1 MLYVIIIITSII
13 IGLLRG
19 GELEKLFAISIE
31 GVLLFAVALLFRLGA
46 WAFDLIDIPG
56 ILSYSPYIIVVSY
69 FLLIYASIYNLK
81 VPGFKYIILGL
92 LLNAFVII
100 LNGGSMPVL
109 LKQGIIENLSRTNF
123 LDSGTRGI
131 HSLMNDNTLFAF
143 LGDVISIPKPF
154 PDTSII
160 SVGDIMILV
169 GLFILIQKAMMMG
182 EELPKADE
190 VLENKRR

>member
-19 GELEKLFAISIE
+19 GELEKLFTISIE
-31 GVLLFAVALLFRLGA
+31 GVLIFATALLFRLGV
-46 WAFDLIDIPG
+46 WAFDLIGISG
-56 ILSYSPYIIVVSY
+56 ILTYSPYIIIISY
-69 FLLIYASIYNLK
+69 FLLIYVSIHNIKL
-81 VPGFKYIILGL
+81 PGFKYIILGL
-92 LLNAFVII
+92 ILNGFVIT

-109 LKQGIIENLSRTNF
+109 VRQGVIENLNTASF
-123 LDSGTRGI
+123 LESGTRVV

-160 SVGDIMILV
+160 SVGDIMILM
-169 GLFILIQKAMMMG
+169 GLFILIQKIMMSG
-182 EELPKADE
+182 EELPKEDE
-190 VLENKRR
+190 AFL

>member
-19 GELEKLFAISIE
+19 GELEKLFTISIE
-31 GVLLFAVALLFRLGA
+31 GVLIFATALLFRLGV
-46 WAFDLIDIPG
+46 WAFDLIGISG
-56 ILSYSPYIIVVSY
+56 ILTYSPYIIIISY
-69 FLLIYASIYNLK
+69 FLLIYVSIHNIKL
-81 VPGFKYIILGL
+81 PGFKYIILGL
-92 LLNAFVII
+92 ILNGFVIT

-109 LKQGIIENLSRTNF
+109 MKQGAITNINNTG
-123 LDSGTRGI
+123 LLESGTRVV

-169 GLFILIQKAMMMG
+169 GLFILIQKIMMSG
-182 EELPKADE
+182 EELPKEDE
-190 VLENKRR
+190 AFL

>member
-19 GELEKLFAISIE
+19 GELEKLFTISIE
-31 GVLLFAVALLFRLGA
+31 GVLIFATALLFRLGV
-46 WAFDLIDIPG
+46 WAFDLIGISG
-56 ILSYSPYIIVVSY
+56 ILTYSPYIIIISY
-69 FLLIYASIYNLK
+69 FLLIYVSIHNIKL
-81 VPGFKYIILGL
+81 PGFKYIILGL
-92 LLNAFVII
+92 ILNGFVIT

-109 LKQGIIENLSRTNF
+109 VKQGAITNINNTG
-123 LDSGTRGI
+123 LLESGTRVV

-169 GLFILIQKAMMMG
+169 GLFILIQKIMMSG
-182 EELPKADE
+182 EELPKEDE
-190 VLENKRR
+190 AFL

>member
-19 GELEKLFAISIE
+19 GELEKLFTISIE
-31 GVLLFAVALLFRLGA
+31 GVLIFATALLFRLGV
-46 WAFDLIDIPG
+46 WAFDLIG
-56 ILSYSPYIIVVSY
+56 ISSILTYSPYIIIISY
-69 FLLIYASIYNLK
+69 FLLIYVSIHNIKL
-81 VPGFKYIILGL
+81 PGFKYIILGL
-92 LLNAFVII
+92 ILNGFVIT

-109 LKQGIIENLSRTNF
+109 VKQGAITNINNTG
-123 LDSGTRGI
+123 LLESGTRVV

-169 GLFILIQKAMMMG
+169 GLFILIQKIMMSG
-182 EELPKADE
+182 EELPKEDE
-190 VLENKRR
+190 AFL

>member
-19 GELEKLFAISIE
+19 GELEKLFTISIE
-31 GVLLFAVALLFRLGA
+31 GVLIFATALLLRLGV
-46 WAFDLIDIPG
+46 WAFDLIGISG
-56 ILSYSPYIIVVSY
+56 ILTYSPYIIIISY
-69 FLLIYASIYNLK
+69 FLLIYVSIHNIKL
-81 VPGFKYIILGL
+81 PGFKYIILGL
-92 LLNAFVII
+92 ILNGFVIT

-109 LKQGIIENLSRTNF
+109 VKQGAIININNTGLLE
-123 LDSGTRGI
+123 SGTRVV

-169 GLFILIQKAMMMG
+169 GLFILIQKIMMSG
-182 EELPKADE
+182 EELPKEDE
-190 VLENKRR
+190 AFL

>member
-19 GELEKLFAISIE
+19 GELEKLFTISIE
-31 GVLLFAVALLFRLGA
+31 GVLIFATALLFRLGV
-46 WAFDLIDIPG
+46 WAFDLIGISG
-56 ILSYSPYIIVVSY
+56 ILTYSPYIIIISY
-69 FLLIYASIYNLK
+69 FLLIYVSIHNIKL
-81 VPGFKYIILGL
+81 PGFKYIILGL
-92 LLNAFVII
+92 ILNGFVIT

-109 LKQGIIENLSRTNF
+109 VKQGAIININNTGLLE
-123 LDSGTRGI
+123 SGTRVV

-169 GLFILIQKAMMMG
+169 GLFILIQKIMMSG
-182 EELPKADE
+182 EELPKEDE
-190 VLENKRR
+190 AFL

>member
-19 GELEKLFAISIE
+19 GELEKLFTISIE
-31 GVLLFAVALLFRLGA
+31 GVLIFATALLFRLGV
-46 WAFDLIDIPG
+46 WAFDLIGISG
-56 ILSYSPYIIVVSY
+56 ILTYSPYIIIISY
-69 FLLIYASIYNLK
+69 FLLIYVSIHNIKL
-81 VPGFKYIILGL
+81 PGFKYIILGL
-92 LLNAFVII
+92 ILNGFVIT

-109 LKQGIIENLSRTNF
+109 VKHGAIININNTGLLE
-123 LDSGTRGI
+123 SGTRVV

-169 GLFILIQKAMMMG
+169 GLFILIQKIMMSG
-182 EELPKADE
+182 EELPKEDE
-190 VLENKRR
+190 AFL

>member
-19 GELEKLFAISIE
+19 GELEKLFTISIE
-31 GVLLFAVALLFRLGA
+31 GVLIFATALLLRLGV
-46 WAFDLIDIPG
+46 WAFDLIGIFG
-56 ILSYSPYIIVVSY
+56 ILNYSPYIIIISY
-69 FLLIYASIYNLK
+69 FLLIYVSIHNIKL
-81 VPGFKYIILGL
+81 PGFKYIILGL
-92 LLNAFVII
+92 ILNGFVIT

-109 LKQGIIENLSRTNF
+109 VKQRAITNINNTGL
-123 LDSGTRGI
+123 LDSGTRVV

-143 LGDVISIPKPF
+143 LGDVIAIPKPF

-169 GLFILIQKAMMMG
+169 GLFILIQKTMMIG
-182 EELPKADE
+182 EELPKEDE
-190 VLENKRR
+190 VLE

>member
-19 GELEKLFAISIE
+19 GELEKLFTISIE
-31 GVLLFAVALLFRLGA
+31 GVLIFATALLLRLGA
-46 WAFDLIDIPG
+46 WAFDLIGISG
-56 ILSYSPYIIVVSY
+56 ILTYSPYIIIISY
-69 FLLIYASIYNLK
+69 FLLIYVSIHNIKL
-81 VPGFKYIILGL
+81 PGFKYIILGL
-92 LLNAFVII
+92 ILNGFVIT

-109 LKQGIIENLSRTNF
+109 VKQGAITNINNTG
-123 LDSGTRGI
+123 LLESGTRVV

-169 GLFILIQKAMMMG
+169 GLFILIQKIMMSG
-182 EELPKADE
+182 EELPKEDE
-190 VLENKRR
+190 AFL

>member
-19 GELEKLFAISIE
+19 GELEKLFTISIE
-31 GVLLFAVALLFRLGA
+31 GVLIFATALLLRLGV
-46 WAFDLIDIPG
+46 WAFDLIGISG
-56 ILSYSPYIIVVSY
+56 ILTYSPYIIIISY
-69 FLLIYASIYNLK
+69 FLLIYVSIHNIKL
-81 VPGFKYIILGL
+81 PGFKYIILGL
-92 LLNAFVII
+92 ILNGFVIT

-109 LKQGIIENLSRTNF
+109 VKQGAITSINNTGLLE
-123 LDSGTRGI
+123 SGTRVV

-169 GLFILIQKAMMMG
+169 GLFILIQKIMMSG
-182 EELPKADE
+182 EELPKEDE
-190 VLENKRR
+190 AFL

>member
-19 GELEKLFAISIE
+19 GELEKLFTISIE
-31 GVLLFAVALLFRLGA
+31 GVLIFATALLLRLGV
-46 WAFDLIDIPG
+46 WAFDLIGISG
-56 ILSYSPYIIVVSY
+56 ILTYSPYIIIISY
-69 FLLIYASIYNLK
+69 FLLIYVSIHNIKL
-81 VPGFKYIILGL
+81 PGFKYIILGL
-92 LLNAFVII
+92 ILNGFVIT

-109 LKQGIIENLSRTNF
+109 MKQGAITNINNTG
-123 LDSGTRGI
+123 LLESGTRVV

-169 GLFILIQKAMMMG
+169 GLFILIQKIMMSG
-182 EELPKADE
+182 EELPKEDE
-190 VLENKRR
+190 AFL

>member
-19 GELEKLFAISIE
+19 GELEKLFTISIE
-31 GVLLFAVALLFRLGA
+31 GVLIFATALLFRLGV
-46 WAFDLIDIPG
+46 WAFDLIGISG
-56 ILSYSPYIIVVSY
+56 ILTYSPYIIIISY
-69 FLLIYASIYNLK
+69 FLLIYVSIHNIKL
-81 VPGFKYIILGL
+81 PGFKYIILGL
-92 LLNAFVII
+92 ILNGFVIT

-109 LKQGIIENLSRTNF
+109 VKQGAITSINNTGLLE
-123 LDSGTRGI
+123 SGTRVV

-169 GLFILIQKAMMMG
+169 GLFILIQKIMMSG
-182 EELPKADE
+182 EELPKEDE
-190 VLENKRR
+190 AFL

>member
-19 GELEKLFAISIE
+19 GELEKLFTISIE
-31 GVLLFAVALLFRLGA
+31 GVLIFATALLLRLGV
-46 WAFDLIDIPG
+46 WAFDLIGISG
-56 ILSYSPYIIVVSY
+56 ILTYSPYIIIISY
-69 FLLIYASIYNLK
+69 FLLIYVSIHNIKL
-81 VPGFKYIILGL
+81 PGFKYIILGL
-92 LLNAFVII
+92 ILNGFVIT

-109 LKQGIIENLSRTNF
+109 VKQGAITNINNTG
-123 LDSGTRGI
+123 LLESGTRVV

-169 GLFILIQKAMMMG
+169 GLFILIQKIMMSG
-182 EELPKADE
+182 EELPKEDE
-190 VLENKRR
+190 AFL